1 MLDEHM
7 FEDIHEIAENSA
19 YLKAVED
26 KVVCLDMLKQLPPYS
41 ELKEIEEAL
50 RKEGKLSFPVIFG
63 EATGFYMIKCFLIA
77 DYAVDKALFVKD
89 VENYRKMRFETARQ
103 KIAKVLFDRFV
114 STEEHQ
120 YDKGSSVFEI
130 VQRQQ
135 RDSREH
141 SKSSHHKDNKDN
153 KESKEPSKSS
163 HIVKESISVVIE
175 KTERST
181 TTDQASLLRIGQN
194 NPIGVYGRA
203 VERVRAAVSSGNAPS
218 DCFDEVYRE
227 VMNDLKLDVFPRFKQ
242 SDFYKRYIQ
251 TKWIETAPVSVKD
264 FATFRVLGRGGF
276 GVVHACRKVNSGSI
290 YAMKSMSKRLIKSK
304 KALANVMDSGMFLP

>member
-130 VQRQQ
+130 VQRQV
-135 RDSREH
+135 DILFALYSVFYCDFL
-141 SKSSHHKDNKDN
+141 SSSNVTVAN
-153 KESKEPSKSS
+153 
-163 HIVKESISVVIE
+163 
-175 KTERST
+175 T
-181 TTDQASLLRIGQN
+181 A
-194 NPIGVYGRA
+194 RA
-203 VERVRAAVSSGNAPS
+203 VTIRTI
-218 DCFDEVYRE
+218 
-227 VMNDLKLDVFPRFKQ
+227 K
-242 SDFYKRYIQ
+242 I
-251 TKWIETAPVSVKD
+251 TKKAKN
-264 FATFRVLGRGGF
+264 LQ
-276 GVVHACRKVNSGSI
+276 N
-290 YAMKSMSKRLIKSK
+290 RLILSK
-304 KALANVMDSGMFLP
+304 KASVL